1 MSSSVLIVDD
11 DPLIRMVTLE
21 LLESAGYLLEAVADG
36 VAAWEL
42 LDGAPDRFDLVL
54 LDKQM
59 PRLDGISLLKRL
71 KADPRFKDLPVIMLT
86 SDDRQEDIIE
96 GLAAGA
102 HYYLTKPSTED
113 VLKAVINSAL
123 DGLRQKRELRD
134 LVGRQANKLT
144 LLRRA
149 EFSCRT
155 LDEARDLALLLADVS
170 MSPERT
176 VTGYSE
182 LLINAIEHGNLE
194 ISYAEKGQLLSE
206 GRWLEEV
213 ESRLQRPEYACRR
226 VDVTL
231 EKGAKKCCVTI
242 ADQGPGFDWQMYV
255 DFRPERVFDLHGRGI
270 AMSRAMSFDSLEY
283 LGNGSRVVTMVRLP
297 GAVSGS
303 QPGDG

>member
-1 MSSSVLIVDD
+1 
-11 DPLIRMVTLE
+11 
-21 LLESAGYLLEAVADG
+21 

-42 LDGAPDRFDLVL
+42 LDGAPNRFDLVL

-134 LVGRQANKLT
+134 MVGRQANKLT
-144 LLRRA
+144 LMRRA
-149 EFSCRT
+149 EFCCRT

-182 LLINAIEHGNLE
+182 LLINAIEHGNLG

-213 ESRLQRPEYACRR
+213 ESRLRQPEYASRQ

-231 EKGAKKCCVTI
+231 EKGASSCSVTI
-242 ADQGPGFDWQMYV
+242 ADQGSGFDWQTYV

-283 LGNGSRVVTMVRLP
+283 LGNGNRVVTMVRLP
-297 GAVSGS
+297 GAVQGPS
-303 QPGDG
+303 PGDE